1 MKKIFSTI
9 AACVAATMTMSC
21 GNVCGAADK
30 DVKFD
35 SLSYIVGMDVANQIE
50 KGIMPQLKADYA
62 VIVKTIE
69 KVMDGKKEVKVADVT
84 ITKES
89 IQEIGMK
96 YLGPEIGPKVQAAM
110 ADTTGQTEVFDNA
123 TDKQIASA
131 LLGAD
136 IAFGLEN
143 TPFTLQKKSF
153 LEGLTD
159 VHNNAQKISDN
170 DAKEYIQNYFTV
182 VVPAEND
189 RLSKE
194 WLATVEKEEK
204 GVNKTESG
212 IVYKIVE
219 EGDMSAK
226 AVNDTDVVKVLYTGT
241 TRNGNVFD
249 SNRWADMPQQRQQMM
264 QAYQPDQAGKDNPI
278 EFPLN
283 RVIKGWTEGM
293 KLVGKGGRIILWIPA
308 ELAYGQ
314 NAPSQEIG
322 ANEALRFDVE
332 LLDVTP
338 AAE

>member
-9 AACVAATMTMSC
+9 AACVVATMTMSC

-62 VIVKTIE
+62 VIVETIE
-69 KVMDGKKEVKVADVT
+69 KIMDGKKEVKVADVT
-84 ITKES
+84 ISKES

-110 ADTTGQTEVFDNA
+110 ADSTGQTEVFD
-123 TDKQIASA
+123 TPEDKKIAST

-153 LEGLTD
+153 LEGLAD

-170 DAKEYIQNYFTV
+170 DAKE
-182 VVPAEND
+182 
-189 RLSKE
+189 

-204 GVNKTESG
+204 GVKKTESG

>member
-9 AACVAATMTMSC
+9 AACVVATMTMSC
-21 GNVCGAADK
+21 GNICGAADK

-69 KVMDGKKEVKVADVT
+69 KIMDGKKEVKVAGVT
-84 ITKES
+84 ISKES

-110 ADTTGQTEVFDNA
+110 ADSTGQTEVFD
-123 TDKQIASA
+123 TPEDKKIAST

-153 LEGLTD
+153 LEGLAD

-204 GVNKTESG
+204 GVKKTESG

>member
-9 AACVAATMTMSC
+9 AACVVASMTMSC
-21 GNVCGAADK
+21 GSTGSASGE

-62 VIVKTIE
+62 VIVETIE
-69 KVMDGKKEVKVADVT
+69 KVMGGEDKLKAEDVT
-84 ITKES
+84 ITKEN

-110 ADTTGQTEVFDNA
+110 ADTTGMTEVFG
-123 TDKQIASA
+123 TPEEKKIAST

-136 IAFGLEN
+136 IAFGLEKA
-143 TPFTLQKKSF
+143 PFSVQKKSF
-153 LEGLTD
+153 MEGLND
-159 VHNNAQKISDN
+159 VHNKVQKITDEQAR
-170 DAKEYIQNYFTV
+170 DFMQNYFTV
-182 VVPAEND
+182 VVPAENE

-194 WLATVEKEEK
+194 WLAEIEKEEK
-204 GVNKTESG
+204 GVKKTESG
-212 IVYKIVE
+212 LLYKIVN
-219 EGDMSAK
+219 EGDASTK
-226 AVNDTDVVKVLYTGT
+226 AVNDDDVVKVLYTGT
-241 TRNGNVFD
+241 TRKGIVFD
-249 SNRWADMPQQRQQMM
+249 SNRWADMPEQRKQMIK
-264 QAYQPDQAGKDNPI
+264 AYQADQAEKDNPI

-308 ELAYGQ
+308 KLAYDKQGAGQ
-314 NAPSQEIG
+314 DIG

-338 AAE
+338 AAK